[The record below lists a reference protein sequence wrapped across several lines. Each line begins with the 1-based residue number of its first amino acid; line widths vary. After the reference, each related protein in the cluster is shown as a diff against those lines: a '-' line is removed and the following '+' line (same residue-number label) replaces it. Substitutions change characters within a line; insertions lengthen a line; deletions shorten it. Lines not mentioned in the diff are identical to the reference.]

1 MRTYF
6 SEVSAMKIV
15 IIGAGKVG
23 EELCV
28 SLAAEGN
35 DIVLIEKDP
44 HRLEQLISMA
54 DITGIVGNGA
64 IRDTQVEAGVEDCD
78 IFIAVSPHDETNI
91 IGAITAKKIGAPQT
105 IARVRDP
112 EFSSQLD
119 FVRDNMGITLMIN
132 PEQEAAD
139 EIMRMIEFPSAL
151 GIEKFEDGQA
161 NVVEVRIAEDSPLV
175 GVSVR
180 ELRVAHPNMMVCAV
194 NREDEII
201 IPGGSFVIATG
212 DHLHIAG
219 TTKDLDDLYV
229 AAKSFRRRLTSALI
243 IGGGK
248 ITRYL
253 LPRLIK
259 LKMIVKVIE
268 VKTDKADQLASEFPS
283 VDVVC
288 GDGTN
293 QSFLREEGLENYDT
307 VIALTDIDE
316 ENLLLSL
323 FAMQQG
329 AKKNICK
336 VNRTDLLKVIGNL
349 DIDSIIT
356 PRRLIA
362 DIIIRFVR
370 VRQNAE
376 GSNVDALYRL
386 EDNRVEAIQFHVNKD
401 SRVINKPI
409 EKMNFINNLKVA
421 FIIRRGQT
429 IFPTGKDVIMAEDRI
444 AVVTTHSNLKDIED
458 ILA

>member
-1 MRTYF
+1 
-6 SEVSAMKIV
+6 
-15 IIGAGKVG
+15 
-23 EELCV
+23 
-28 SLAAEGN
+28 
-35 DIVLIEKDP
+35 
-44 HRLEQLISMA
+44 
-54 DITGIVGNGA
+54 
-64 IRDTQVEAGVEDCD
+64 
-78 IFIAVSPHDETNI
+78 
-91 IGAITAKKIGAPQT
+91 
-105 IARVRDP
+105 
-112 EFSSQLD
+112 
-119 FVRDNMGITLMIN
+119 MGITLMIN

-409 EKMNFINNLKVA
+409 EEMNFISNLKVA